1 MAAPLLRA
9 SSARNERMVDL
20 QRIQAFFTN
29 ASVFTDASV
38 AAACDG
44 FSAQASVRK
53 LSENK
58 LRPNEGF
65 HGRYAPQGTFTPP
78 RCLKLHGSHLRRHR
92 EERPAADRLAA
103 GCAGRGRADRRGACG
118 EFGRDVAG
126 LYRQLPRTGAP
137 DVAAPDAG
145 PLYASLRATR

>member
-1 MAAPLLRA
+1 MKGRSTCKGSRLFSLTPRFSLT
-9 SSARNERMVDL
+9 ARSRRL
-20 QRIQAFFTN
+20 AT
-29 ASVFTDASV
+29 
-38 AAACDG
+38 G
-44 FSAQASVRK
+44 FWAQASVRK

-58 LRPNEGF
+58 LRPNEEF

-137 DVAAPDAG
+137 DLAAPDAG
-145 PLYASLRATR
+145 PLHASVRATL